1 MKKAFVILIVA
12 MAATAMVSCKKDN
25 TNNNDKPD
33 YKELV
38 VGKWDVQTYHYWMHD
53 FTMDTYEDA
62 TYTPATDTNY
72 RGYDAAEFYSDG
84 TTRWHMSDLYVHD
97 GMYTEPYRH
106 FEWRISGDSL
116 FVSPNWLEG
125 SVLKYAIKELN
136 KETLVIE
143 QYTNNGHP
151 EYSHHHLEQTHCYTF
166 KRVQQ

>member
-1 MKKAFVILIVA
+1 MKKLFAIMIVAAFV
-12 MAATAMVSCKKDN
+12 TSMVSCNKDN
-25 TNNNDKPD
+25 QKNE
-33 YKELV
+33 ELII
-38 VGKWDVQTYHYWMHD
+38 GKWDVQTYYNWEHD
-53 FTMDTYEDA
+53 ITCDSYIES

-72 RGYDAAEFYSDG
+72 RGYDASEFYADG
-84 TTRWHMSDLYVHD
+84 TTRWHMSDKYVHD
-97 GMYTEPYRH
+97 GMFTEPYKY

-116 FVSPNWLEG
+116 FVSTNWFEG

>member
-1 MKKAFVILIVA
+1 MKKVLAMMIVAAFV
-12 MAATAMVSCKKDN
+12 TTMVSCNK
-25 TNNNDKPD
+25 NNQS
-33 YKELV
+33 KEELI
-38 VGKWDVQTYHYWMHD
+38 VGKWDVQTYHCWLHD

-106 FEWRISGDSL
+106 FEWRNSGDSL
-116 FVSPNWLEG
+116 FVSTNWFEG

-136 KETLVIE
+136 NETLVIE

-151 EYSHHHLEQTHCYTF
+151 EYSHHHLEQTQCYTF
-166 KRVQQ
+166 KRTR

>member
-1 MKKAFVILIVA
+1 MKKVFAIMIVAAFV
-12 MAATAMVSCKKDN
+12 TTMVSCNK
-25 TNNNDKPD
+25 NNQS
-33 YKELV
+33 KEELI
-38 VGKWDVQTYHYWMHD
+38 VGKWDVQTYHCWLHD

-84 TTRWHMSDLYVHD
+84 TTLSDLYVHD

-116 FVSPNWLEG
+116 FVSTNWSDG

-136 KETLVIE
+136 NETLVIE
-143 QYTNNGHP
+143 QYTNNGHS

-166 KRVQQ
+166 KRTR

>member
-1 MKKAFVILIVA
+1 MKKVFAIMIVAAFV
-12 MAATAMVSCKKDN
+12 TTMVSCNKDN
-25 TNNNDKPD
+25 QS
-33 YKELV
+33 KEELI
-38 VGKWDVQTYHYWMHD
+38 VGKWDVQTYHCWLHD

-97 GMYTEPYRH
+97 GMFTEPYRH

-116 FVSPNWLEG
+116 FVSTMAH
-125 SVLKYAIKELN
+125 YAIKELN

-143 QYTNNGHP
+143 EYMNNGHE
-151 EYSHHHLEQTHCYTF
+151 EYSHHHLEQIHRYTF
-166 KRVQQ
+166 KRAR